1 MILDEPLAQLDPDSE
16 AAVLDAIVSL
26 ARSRTALAI
35 THRPERLG
43 GADVIALDE
52 GRVVEVGPGVGRD
65 DGGGD
70 VSPLRRLLGLA
81 APVRGWV
88 VLATLSSFVALA
100 ANVALMTAAPYLIS
114 KAALVTGFAALAL
127 SVTAVRAFAISRAAL
142 PVRRAVHA
150 PPRGP
155 ADPHTPP
162 RGLHRAVEPLA
173 PGGLEGHRTGDLLA
187 RAVADV
193 ATLDDFF
200 VRGSCRRSPPSWRC
214 CWPPGSSGPSRRRR
228 SASSCCVRARD
239 RGRGDPPRDASRV
252 APSGRGRRG
261 GRASLHAELAD
272 DVTGLAD
279 LLAFGAA
286 SRLGSRLL
294 DRSRRIGD
302 GLRRLA
308 FVRGAGVAAG
318 AMLSGLVGV
327 VLLVLAAPLV
337 RGGELD
343 GVFLAAVPL
352 VAFAAFEAVQPL
364 GDVRNDRAEP
374 RGRGPDVRGDRHGTR
389 SSSIRRR
396 RVRVPGSR
404 ASRSTTSFRYEAG
417 GPKVLDGLNFELP
430 PGHRLGIAGPNGAGK
445 TTIVG
450 LLLCASGAE
459 RRHRP
464 RGGHDVRSF
473 RADDVRSMLGV
484 VPQRIHLF
492 NGSLRDNLLLADGE
506 ADDSR
511 IAEAMTRARLGSFLA
526 SLPAGLDTHV
536 GEDGLK
542 FSGGERQRLALARV
556 FLKDAPILILD
567 EATSHLDAD
576 RGGGP

>member
-1 MILDEPLAQLDPDSE
+1 M
-16 AAVLDAIVSL
+16 
-26 ARSRTALAI
+26 
-35 THRPERLG
+35 
-43 GADVIALDE
+43 
-52 GRVVEVGPGVGRD
+52 
-65 DGGGD
+65 
-70 VSPLRRLLGLA
+70 SPLRRLLRLV

-88 VLATLSSFVALA
+88 VLATLSSFAALG
-100 ANVALMTAAPYLIS
+100 ANIALMTAAPYLIS
-114 KAALVTGFAALAL
+114 RAALVTGFAALAL
-127 SVTAVRAFAISRAAL
+127 SVTAVRAFAISRAAFRY
-142 PVRRAVHA
+142 VERY
-150 PPRGP
+150 
-155 ADPHTPP
+155 T
-162 RGLHRAVEPLA
+162 LHLAALRILTHLRVAFYRAVEPLA
-173 PGGLEGHRTGDLLA
+173 PAGLDRHRTGDLLA

-193 ATLDDFF
+193 DTLDDFF
-200 VRGSCRRSPPSWRC
+200 VRGIVPPVAALLAVLLAAAILGAFASPLLAGVLVGGLAVAGVVVPFLTRRA
-214 CWPPGSSGPSRRRR
+214 SRRPAADVVR
-228 SASSCCVRARD
+228 S
-239 RGRGDPPRDASRV
+239 
-252 APSGRGRRG
+252 
-261 GRASLHAELAD
+261 RASLYAELAD

-286 SRLGSRLL
+286 SGLGSRLG
-294 DRSRRIGD
+294 DGSRWIGD

-308 FVRGAGVAAG
+308 FVRGAGIAAG
-318 AMLSGLVGV
+318 AALSGLVGLA
-327 VLLVLAAPLV
+327 LLLLAVPLAN
-337 RGGELD
+337 GGELD

-364 GDVRNDRAEP
+364 GDAF
-374 RGRGPDVRGDRHGTR
+374 GT
-389 SSSIRRR
+389 IEL
-396 RVRVPGSR
+396 SR
-404 ASRSTTSFRYEAG
+404 AAAVRTFEVIDAAPVVVDPPTPRPRPGEPSIAFFDVTFRYEAG

-450 LLLCASGAE
+450 LLLRFREPSAGTVLV
-459 RRHRP
+459 
-464 RGGHDVRSF
+464 GGHDVRSF
-473 RADDVRSMLGV
+473 RADDVRSMFGV

-567 EATSHLDAD
+567 ESTSHLDAETEAEVLEAIDAFARD
-576 RGGGP
+576 RTVLVIAHRPEPLWLAERVLTLPVR

>member
-1 MILDEPLAQLDPDSE
+1 M
-16 AAVLDAIVSL
+16 
-26 ARSRTALAI
+26 
-35 THRPERLG
+35 
-43 GADVIALDE
+43 
-52 GRVVEVGPGVGRD
+52 
-65 DGGGD
+65 
-70 VSPLRRLLGLA
+70 
-81 APVRGWV
+81 
-88 VLATLSSFVALA
+88 LATLSSFVALA

-142 PVRRAVHA
+142 RYVERY
-150 PPRGP
+150 
-155 ADPHTPP
+155 T
-162 RGLHRAVEPLA
+162 LHLAALRILTHLRVAFYRAVEPLA

-193 ATLDDFF
+193 DTLDDFF
-200 VRGSCRRSPPSWRC
+200 VRGVVPPVAAFLAVLLAAGILGAFATPPLGVVLLCGLAIVGVAIPLATRRA
-214 CWPPGSSGPSRRRR
+214 SRRP
-228 SASSCCVRARD
+228 AADVV
-239 RGRGDPPRDASRV
+239 V
-252 APSGRGRRG
+252 A
-261 GRASLHAELAD
+261 RASLHAELAD
-272 DVTGLAD
+272 DVTGLED
-279 LLAFGAA
+279 LLALGAA
-286 SRLGSRLL
+286 SGVGSRLL

-337 RGGELD
+337 HGGELD
-343 GVFLAAVPL
+343 GVFLAAIPL

-364 GDVRNDRAEP
+364 GDAF
-374 RGRGPDVRGDRHGTR
+374 GT
-389 SSSIRRR
+389 IEL
-396 RVRVPGSR
+396 SR
-404 ASRSTTSFRYEAG
+404 AAAIRTFEMIDAAPVVVDPPTPRPRPGEPSIAFFDVTFRYEAG
-417 GPKVLDGLNFELP
+417 GPKVLDGLSFELP

-450 LLLCASGAE
+450 LLLRFREPSAGTVLV
-459 RRHRP
+459 
-464 RGGHDVRSF
+464 GGHDVRSF

-567 EATSHLDAD
+567 EATSHLDAETEAEVLEAIDAFARD
-576 RGGGP
+576 RTVMVIAHRAEPLRLADRVLRLPVR

>member
-1 MILDEPLAQLDPDSE
+1 M
-16 AAVLDAIVSL
+16 
-26 ARSRTALAI
+26 
-35 THRPERLG
+35 
-43 GADVIALDE
+43 
-52 GRVVEVGPGVGRD
+52 
-65 DGGGD
+65 
-70 VSPLRRLLGLA
+70 SPLRRLLGLA
-81 APVRGWV
+81 APVRDWV

-142 PVRRAVHA
+142 RYVERY
-150 PPRGP
+150 
-155 ADPHTPP
+155 T
-162 RGLHRAVEPLA
+162 LHLAALRILTHLRVAFYRAVEPLA

-200 VRGSCRRSPPSWRC
+200 VRGVVPPVAAFLAVLLAAGILGAFASPPLGVVLLCGLAIVGVAIPLATRRA
-214 CWPPGSSGPSRRRR
+214 SRRP
-228 SASSCCVRARD
+228 AADVVGA
-239 RGRGDPPRDASRV
+239 
-252 APSGRGRRG
+252 
-261 GRASLHAELAD
+261 RASLHAELAD

-286 SRLGSRLL
+286 SGLGSRLL

-343 GVFLAAVPL
+343 GVFLAAIPL

-364 GDVRNDRAEP
+364 GDAF
-374 RGRGPDVRGDRHGTR
+374 GT
-389 SSSIRRR
+389 IEL
-396 RVRVPGSR
+396 SR
-404 ASRSTTSFRYEAG
+404 AAAVRTFEVIDAAPVVVDPPTPRPRPGEPSIAFFDVTFRYEAG
-417 GPKVLDGLNFELP
+417 GPKVLDGLSFELP

-450 LLLCASGAE
+450 LLLRFREPSAGTVLV
-459 RRHRP
+459 
-464 RGGHDVRSF
+464 GGHDVRSF
-473 RADDVRSMLGV
+473 RADDVRSMFGV

-567 EATSHLDAD
+567 EATSHLDAETEAEVLEAIDAFARD
-576 RGGGP
+576 RTVLVIAHRPEPLWLAERVLTLPVR